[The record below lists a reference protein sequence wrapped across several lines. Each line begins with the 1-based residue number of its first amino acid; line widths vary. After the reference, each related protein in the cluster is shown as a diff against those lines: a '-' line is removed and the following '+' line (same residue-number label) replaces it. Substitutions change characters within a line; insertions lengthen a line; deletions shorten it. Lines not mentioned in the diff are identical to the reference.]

1 MVQTDTSPPTDIL
14 NLASTL
20 AGVPTDQVQA
30 TVEAEPMQ
38 IARIEPLS
46 RKGEIST
53 TDSSSSSSSSSED
66 GDTEEEVADSSAEIH
81 LTGRGLFFNISYTS
95 LCSPTN

>member
-1 MVQTDTSPPTDIL
+1 MSPPTDIL

-30 TVEAEPMQ
+30 TVEAEPTQTQ

-46 RKGEIST
+46 KKGEIST
-53 TDSSSSSSSSSED
+53 ADSSSSSSSSSED
-66 GDTEEEVADSSAEIH
+66 EDTEEEIADSSTEIH